1 MADPLD
7 TNQLA
12 KNPLTTTD
20 PIATDHV
27 LIVIQHVPA
36 PSPPQSPPP
45 SLSPP
50 SLPPPSPPPSLP
62 PPVRKAAS
70 EVLQLSL
77 QIKHELSQ
85 IERRVLDEEARGW
98 QSLLTSAANL
108 AL

>member
-7 TNQLA
+7 TNRLA

-20 PIATDHV
+20 PIAKD
-27 LIVIQHVPA
+27 LIVIQHVP

-98 QSLLTSAANL
+98 QSLLTNL
-108 AL
+108 SC

>member
-50 SLPPPSPPPSLP
+50 SLPPP
-62 PPVRKAAS
+62 VRKAAS

-98 QSLLTSAANL
+98 QSLLTNL
-108 AL
+108 SC

>member
-1 MADPLD
+1 M
-7 TNQLA
+7 
-12 KNPLTTTD
+12 
-20 PIATDHV
+20 
-27 LIVIQHVPA
+27 IVIQHVP

-62 PPVRKAAS
+62 PVRKAAS

-85 IERRVLDEEARGW
+85 IERLRVEEEARGW
-98 QSLLTSAANL
+98 QSLLTSAA